1 MMINGNSPIT
11 QLPNVL
17 TLCNIVMGLSSIITA
32 SLGNFTLAGLL
43 IIIGAIFDRL
53 DGHVARKYQAT
64 SEMGKQ
70 LDSLSDLITFGI
82 APAIS
87 IFLLSFT
94 NTFILGFIMTVVFV
108 TCGAYRLARYN
119 LIDFSGVYIGLP
131 ITVAGFLLALLTLLQ
146 TQMAVHPYWIAVSML
161 LLSYLMIC
169 KREIKK
175 V

>member
-1 MMINGNSPIT
+1 MSNGNSPIT
-11 QLPNVL
+11 QLPNLL
-17 TLCNIVMGLSSIITA
+17 TLCNITMGLSSIITA

-43 IIIGAIFDRL
+43 ILVGAVFDRL
-53 DGHVARKYQAT
+53 DGHVARKYQLT

-82 APAIS
+82 APAIA
-87 IFLLSFT
+87 IFLLSFAD
-94 NTFILGFIMTVVFV
+94 TFVLGFIITIIFV

-119 LIDFSGVYIGLP
+119 TVDFSGVYVGLP
-131 ITVAGFLLALLTLLQ
+131 ITIAGFFMALLLLWQ
-146 TQMAVHPYWIAVSML
+146 TQSSVHPYWIAVIIL
-161 LLSYLMIC
+161 LLSYLMVC

>member
-1 MMINGNSPIT
+1 MTNSNPIT

-17 TLCNIVMGLSSIITA
+17 TLCNITMGLSSIITA

-53 DGHVARKYQAT
+53 DGQVARKYQLT
-64 SEMGKQ
+64 SEIGKQ

-82 APAIS
+82 APAIA
-87 IFLLSFT
+87 IFLLSFID
-94 NTFILGFIMTVVFV
+94 TFVLGFIMTVLFV

-119 LIDFSGVYIGLP
+119 TLEFSGVFIGLP
-131 ITVAGFLLALLTLLQ
+131 ITIAGFLLALLTLLQ
-146 TQMAVHPYWIAVSML
+146 THMVVHPYWIAISML
-161 LLSYLMIC
+161 LLSYLMVC
-169 KREIKK
+169 KKEIKK

>member
-1 MMINGNSPIT
+1 MINGNSPIT

-17 TLCNIVMGLSSIITA
+17 TLCNIAMGLSSIITA

-43 IIIGAIFDRL
+43 IIIGAVFDRL
-53 DGHVARKYQAT
+53 DGHVARKYELT

-82 APAIS
+82 APAVS
-87 IFLLSFT
+87 LFLLSFT
-94 NTFILGFIMTVVFV
+94 EYFVLGFILTVIFV

-119 LIDFSGVYIGLP
+119 TLEFSGAYIGLP
-131 ITVAGFLLALLTLLQ
+131 ITIAGFLLALLALLQ
-146 TQMAVHPYWIAVSML
+146 TQTAVHPYWTAIIML
-161 LLSYLMIC
+161 LLSYLMVC
-169 KREIKK
+169 KKEIKK

>member
-1 MMINGNSPIT
+1 MINGNSPIT
-11 QLPNVL
+11 HLPNVL
-17 TLCNIVMGLSSIITA
+17 TICNIAMGLSSIITA

-53 DGHVARKYQAT
+53 DGHVARKYELT

-87 IFLLSFT
+87 LFLLSFT
-94 NTFILGFIMTVVFV
+94 EYFVLGFILSVLFV
-108 TCGAYRLARYN
+108 ACGAYRLARYN
-119 LIDFSGVYIGLP
+119 ILEFSGAYIGLP
-131 ITVAGFLLALLTLLQ
+131 ITIAGFLLALLALLQ
-146 TQMAVHPYWIAVSML
+146 TQTAVHPYWIAVIML
-161 LLSYLMIC
+161 LLSYLMVC
-169 KREIKK
+169 KKEIKK